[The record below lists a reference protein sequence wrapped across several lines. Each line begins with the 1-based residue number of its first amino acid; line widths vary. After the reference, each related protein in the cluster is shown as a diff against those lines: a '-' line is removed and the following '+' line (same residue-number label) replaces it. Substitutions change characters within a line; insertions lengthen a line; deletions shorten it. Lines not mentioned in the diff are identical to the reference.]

1 MMERWWHYLTPGPA
15 QLATGL
21 ACLGVGMQRGRLPT
35 VGPRTLDHWVA
46 VVVTHGR
53 GWFTGTSGVRQPVT
67 APAVL
72 WLRPGEPHHYAPDD
86 NGWAESFVDFTG
98 PGIAGY
104 LELGL
109 LPDVDVTPLATADSA
124 QRVVARIAGACRR
137 GGPLVDLESSAGV
150 HELLVELRRHRAD
163 LDRDGEPVLEV
174 LRRDACLPLSVAQHA
189 RRAGLTVAELRR
201 AVRSVGAV
209 GPKEY
214 LLTVRLNEA
223 KALLAAGELPVAAV
237 ARRVGYDDPAYFT
250 RIFTRRVGLA
260 PSAFRAQQYRGDG
273 QLRAVPQEELAEE
286 LTGLYGPERATTEAG
301 RASG

>member
-1 MMERWWHYLTPGPA
+1 MERWWHYLTPGPA

-21 ACLGVGMQRGRLPT
+21 ACLGVGMQQGRLPT

-46 VVVTHGR
+46 VVVTGGR
-53 GWFTGTSGVRQPVT
+53 GWYTDQSGVRQPVT

-72 WLRPGEPHHYAPDD
+72 WLRPGLPHHYAPDEG
-86 NGWAESFVDFTG
+86 GWAESFVDFTG
-98 PGIAGY
+98 SATAGY
-104 LELGL
+104 AELGL
-109 LPDVDVTPLATADSA
+109 LPEADLTPLTGAEAA

-137 GGPLVDLESSAGV
+137 GGPLVGVEAGAGV

-163 LDRDGEPVLEV
+163 LDLAGEPVLEV

-201 AVRSVGAV
+201 AVRAVGAV

-214 LLTVRLNEA
+214 LLSVRLNEA
-223 KALLAAGELPVAAV
+223 KELLAAGELPVAAV
-237 ARRVGYDDPAYFT
+237 ARRVGYEDPAYFT

-273 QLRAVPQEELAEE
+273 QLRAVRREELAEE
-286 LTGLYGPERATTEAG
+286 LTELYGPERGSTEAR
-301 RASG
+301 RATG